1 MEEMQLLQQAQK
13 SEGQREDEGHDNDY
27 DSGSEMEQGGPSV
40 TEGHYKDGSDEGTDF
55 LLPE

>member
-1 MEEMQLLQQAQK
+1 MQLLQQAQK